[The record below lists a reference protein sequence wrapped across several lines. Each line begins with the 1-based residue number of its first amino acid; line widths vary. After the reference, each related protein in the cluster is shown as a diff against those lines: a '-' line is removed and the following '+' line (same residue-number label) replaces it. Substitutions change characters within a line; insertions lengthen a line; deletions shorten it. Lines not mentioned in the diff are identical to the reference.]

1 MLFTTS
7 EICTEQKTQWC
18 EKPSENPKKKAQ
30 EIAAKRWG
38 WGWGGVS
45 ASVGHPPPHHL
56 DVVSW
61 WDEVKI
67 LLGRL
72 LPLRFNLDLPVLPGS
87 PTRDRLEKND
97 RTTSDFTTKIRS
109 FFSGKKVGGLK
120 FEMQPNYWGMK
131 WLLFF
136 LLLLLLLRN
145 SVVLFDRKKNPSL
158 EGWHVLQ
165 ITQVFLCYES
175 TSAVCFSIPKGGQL
189 DHWHWLAICGS
200 WGWGA
205 RVTPS
210 RNDVVQTSAMTDHTN
225 DKLVYQVFLFK
236 AKQWKLVVVNAM
248 SSFWVL
254 KQMQCDCCCFLHG
267 DVRFIGSGR
276 LFCDLAWCA
285 VEPQAVGHV
294 RT

>member
-1 MLFTTS
+1 M
-7 EICTEQKTQWC
+7 
-18 EKPSENPKKKAQ
+18 
-30 EIAAKRWG
+30 
-38 WGWGGVS
+38 S

-145 SVVLFDRKKNPSL
+145 SVVLFDRKK
-158 EGWHVLQ
+158 
-165 ITQVFLCYES
+165 I
-175 TSAVCFSIPKGGQL
+175 
-189 DHWHWLAICGS
+189 
-200 WGWGA
+200 
-205 RVTPS
+205 
-210 RNDVVQTSAMTDHTN
+210 
-225 DKLVYQVFLFK
+225 
-236 AKQWKLVVVNAM
+236 
-248 SSFWVL
+248 
-254 KQMQCDCCCFLHG
+254 
-267 DVRFIGSGR
+267 
-276 LFCDLAWCA
+276 LAWKVGMYCKLPRSFCA
-285 VEPQAVGHV
+285 MNLPLPCVFPSQKVDSLITGTGLQYAEAGVEAQGLRPVETTLSKHQQ
-294 RT
+294 

>member
-1 MLFTTS
+1 
-7 EICTEQKTQWC
+7 
-18 EKPSENPKKKAQ
+18 
-30 EIAAKRWG
+30 
-38 WGWGGVS
+38 VS

-136 LLLLLLLRN
+136 
-145 SVVLFDRKKNPSL
+145 
-158 EGWHVLQ
+158 
-165 ITQVFLCYES
+165 CY
-175 TSAVCFSIPKGGQL
+175 
-189 DHWHWLAICGS
+189 
-200 WGWGA
+200 
-205 RVTPS
+205 
-210 RNDVVQTSAMTDHTN
+210 
-225 DKLVYQVFLFK
+225 
-236 AKQWKLVVVNAM
+236 
-248 SSFWVL
+248 
-254 KQMQCDCCCFLHG
+254 CCCFFG
-267 DVRFIGSGR
+267 TQ
-276 LFCDLAWCA
+276 LFFLT
-285 VEPQAVGHV
+285 EKKS
-294 RT
+294 